1 MKLLLYTGGR
11 SLVEKSGIGRAIA
24 HQEQA
29 FAAGGLDY
37 TENAKDAYTE
47 IHLNTVFPDSLWM
60 ARKARKQGKR
70 VIYHG
75 HSTREDFCNS
85 FVGSNLLAP
94 LFGKWLRLC
103 YNSADQ
109 VVTPTPYAAR
119 LLGTYGLK
127 SSVEVIS
134 NGVDTSFFCREK
146 GDGARFRRA
155 FGLEEE
161 QPVVMSVGLPIAR
174 KGILDFLA
182 LAERFP
188 QVTFFWF
195 GALTGALLPPR
206 IKHALQQAPDNVR
219 FPGYVGRETLR
230 DAYAGSDLFLFLTKE
245 ETEGIVVLEALSMK
259 IPVLIRDIPV
269 YDGWLEHEVNV
280 YKSSSLEQFRTM
292 MARMLQKEAPDL
304 TEAGFRTAAGRDIH
318 VIGQCYRQLAACL

>member
-155 FGLEEE
+155 FGLAEE

-174 KGILDFLA
+174 KGILDFL
-182 LAERFP
+182 RW
-188 QVTFFWF
+188 QSV
-195 GALTGALLPPR
+195 
-206 IKHALQQAPDNVR
+206 
-219 FPGYVGRETLR
+219 
-230 DAYAGSDLFLFLTKE
+230 
-245 ETEGIVVLEALSMK
+245 
-259 IPVLIRDIPV
+259 
-269 YDGWLEHEVNV
+269 
-280 YKSSSLEQFRTM
+280 FR
-292 MARMLQKEAPDL
+292 R
-304 TEAGFRTAAGRDIH
+304 
-318 VIGQCYRQLAACL
+318 

>member
-1 MKLLLYTGGR
+1 MKLWLYTGGR

-146 GDGARFRRA
+146 GDGDRFRRA
-155 FGLEEE
+155 FGL
-161 QPVVMSVGLPIAR
+161 A
-174 KGILDFLA
+174 
-182 LAERFP
+182 
-188 QVTFFWF
+188 
-195 GALTGALLPPR
+195 
-206 IKHALQQAPDNVR
+206 
-219 FPGYVGRETLR
+219 
-230 DAYAGSDLFLFLTKE
+230 
-245 ETEGIVVLEALSMK
+245 
-259 IPVLIRDIPV
+259 
-269 YDGWLEHEVNV
+269 
-280 YKSSSLEQFRTM
+280 
-292 MARMLQKEAPDL
+292 
-304 TEAGFRTAAGRDIH
+304 
-318 VIGQCYRQLAACL
+318 

>member
-127 SSVEVIS
+127 SSVEVIP
-134 NGVDTSFFCREK
+134 NG
-146 GDGARFRRA
+146 
-155 FGLEEE
+155 
-161 QPVVMSVGLPIAR
+161 
-174 KGILDFLA
+174 
-182 LAERFP
+182 
-188 QVTFFWF
+188 
-195 GALTGALLPPR
+195 
-206 IKHALQQAPDNVR
+206 
-219 FPGYVGRETLR
+219 
-230 DAYAGSDLFLFLTKE
+230 
-245 ETEGIVVLEALSMK
+245 
-259 IPVLIRDIPV
+259 
-269 YDGWLEHEVNV
+269 VNV